1 MTTFA
6 RLSAFVL
13 AAGCSLA
20 AAAFEQDGPP
30 RPMQGPRMEMHGPMQ
45 APGPKLT
52 EAQEDKLFAIMHAQ
66 EPQRR
71 EHERAAQK
79 AREGLREMSEA
90 GRFDEAKAAAL
101 AQAEGKAV
109 AALSLLRARTD
120 AQVAALLTPEQRAQ
134 FQQRGPGRFPRP

>member
-6 RLSAFVL
+6 RLTAFVL
-13 AAGCSLA
+13 AAGCSLTGG
-20 AAAFEQDGPP
+20 AFEQDGPP
-30 RPMQGPRMEMHGPMQ
+30 RHLQGPRMEM
-45 APGPKLT
+45 PGPKLT

-79 AREGLREMSEA
+79 AREGLREMSES
-90 GRFDEAKAAAL
+90 GKFDEAKAAAL

-109 AALSLLRARTD
+109 AALSLLRARND
-120 AQVAALLTPEQRAQ
+120 AQVAALLTPEQREEFKQ
-134 FQQRGPGRFPRP
+134 RRPGRGPRP